1 MGVRGGC
8 PKAAQLTMVV
18 SPLIAVPAALLLYIA
33 AAYVAIMAVR
43 LARWTARRRV
53 RRSRDEREKG

>member
-1 MGVRGGC
+1 
-8 PKAAQLTMVV
+8 MVV

-53 RRSRDEREKG
+53 RRSRDERETG